1 MERKQHFVLV
11 HNAYHG
17 AWIWFKLKPLLESAG
32 HRVTAVELAASG
44 IDPRPIQAVESFEEY
59 SQPLIETL
67 ASLPENEE
75 VILVGFSF
83 GGINIAYAADK
94 FPAKTKVLVFVNAF
108 LPDTTHVPSH
118 VLDKYMEMPGDF
130 EDCELSSHE
139 TRNGT
144 MSLLKMGPKFM
155 KNRLYQ
161 ECSVQDYELAKT
173 LHRQGSFFKEDL
185 AKKEKFSEEGYGSV
199 RRVYIMGKEDK
210 AIPCDFIRWM
220 IDNFNVSKVYEIDGG
235 DHMVMLSKPQQ
246 LFECLSTIA
255 VDSN

>member
-1 MERKQHFVLV
+1 MESTQHFVLV
-11 HNAYHG
+11 HNAFHG
-17 AWIWFKLKPLLESAG
+17 AWIWYKLKPLLESAG

-44 IDPRPIQAVESFEEY
+44 IDPRPIQAVDSFYEY
-59 SQPLIETL
+59 SQPLIEAL
-67 ASLPENEE
+67 ESLPENEE
-75 VILVGFSF
+75 VILVGFSL
-83 GGINIAYAADK
+83 GGFNISYAADK

-130 EDCELSSHE
+130 EDCELSSRE

-144 MSLLKMGPKFM
+144 MSLLKMGPNFM

-185 AKKEKFSEEGYGSV
+185 GKKEKFSEEGYGSV
-199 RRVYIMGKEDK
+199 PRVYIMGKEDK
-210 AIPCDFIRWM
+210 AVPCDFIRWM

-235 DHMVMLSKPQQ
+235 DHMVMLSKPHQ
-246 LFECLSTIA
+246 LFESLSAIA
-255 VDSN
+255 ADY

>member
-32 HRVTAVELAASG
+32 HRVTAVDLAASG
-44 IDPRPIQAVESFEEY
+44 IDPRPIQA
-59 SQPLIETL
+59 
-67 ASLPENEE
+67 NEE

-94 FPAKTKVLVFVNAF
+94 FPAKIKVLVFVNAF

-118 VLDKYMEMPGDF
+118 VLDKYMETPGDF
-130 EDCELSSHE
+130 EDCEFSSHE

-185 AKKEKFSEEGYGSV
+185 AKKEKFREEGYGSV

-220 IDNFNVSKVYEIDGG
+220 IDSFNVSKVYEIDGG

-246 LFECLSTIA
+246 LFECLSAIA
-255 VDSN
+255 DDSK